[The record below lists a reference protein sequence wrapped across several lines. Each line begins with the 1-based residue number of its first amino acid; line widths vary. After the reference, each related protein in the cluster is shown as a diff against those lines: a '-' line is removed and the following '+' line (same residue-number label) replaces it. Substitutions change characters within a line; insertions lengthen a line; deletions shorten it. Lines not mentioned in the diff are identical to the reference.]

1 MHVEILPSQFLEF
14 EYSPDQIS
22 TSILKLKN
30 IFNAPVCFKV
40 KTTAPKCYV
49 VKPCIG
55 HLDVAESKEL
65 IITIQPGIDTR
76 SELNHKFSIQ
86 TAPVSVVG
94 EGPDWVSR
102 FWSVTPAGVQDV
114 RLAVKIVD
122 LNTYKT
128 SHSFNSVVSELK
140 VDRSENNKHDIRDLK
155 EFQEKQEGIKR
166 KLEEEYKKMV
176 DMMKTREQEINKC
189 QEEGLKGFG
198 TVHMMLACFLG
209 IIIGYFYAI
218 ITT

>member
-1 MHVEILPSQFLEF
+1 MHVEIFPSQFLEF

-22 TSILKLKN
+22 TSILRLKN

-55 HLDVAESKEL
+55 HLEIAESKEL
-65 IITIQPGIDTR
+65 IITIQPGIDTK

-86 TAPVSVVG
+86 TAPAGIIG
-94 EGPDWVSR
+94 EGPDWISKYWTVNQ
-102 FWSVTPAGVQDV
+102 PGLQDV

-122 LNTYKT
+122 LNVYKT

-140 VDRSENNKHDIRDLK
+140 VERSENSKHEIRDLK
-155 EFQEKQEGIKR
+155 EFQEKQEGIKH

-176 DMMKTREQEINKC
+176 EMMKTRDQEIIKC
-189 QEEGLKGFG
+189 QEEELKGFG

-209 IIIGYFYAI
+209 IIIGYLYAI
-218 ITT
+218 ITS